1 LYIDRLHLRT
11 LILIRLLSD
20 KIGALDQGCDIIGL
34 TMNQLP
40 QRFGGFMTVAKSLKE
55 PQSLRLDISNANLNI
70 TPEQFERLCAD
81 NPDLNLELTQDGQLI
96 LIPPIIADDQ
106 IETPIEENQ
115 IVNDSDVKY
124 NFPELNPE
132 EIARRVAAVEKFT
145 ERKRQLWNAMT
156 PEERTE
162 HDKQFEELYQL
173 LEESRR

>member
-1 LYIDRLHLRT
+1 
-11 LILIRLLSD
+11 
-20 KIGALDQGCDIIGL
+20 
-34 TMNQLP
+34 
-40 QRFGGFMTVAKSLKE
+40 MTVAKSLKE

-70 TPEQFERLCAD
+70 TPEQFERLRAD

-115 IVNDSDVKY
+115 IVNDSAVKY